1 MAARKLRCKAPGGS
15 QRQVRHAGLAVVQ
28 PAPGDRISPL
38 PQGNARF
45 DRPAAVRLLL
55 VLCALLAL
63 LALLPGCAGKAA
75 PKDAPK
81 PTGFASAD
89 AKNVH
94 AFIVAYPAVAASGDA
109 KALLRLFTD
118 DARVVPLIG
127 NAIRPIRSGEL
138 AKQLPAAMADE
149 RRMGLRLTWREPIDI
164 QTNGERAPVRLVA
177 DLAWEQ
183 AGQEKQ
189 AVMDCFFGLVRDEHL
204 MWKIKEFHGEPVGPN
219 FRLPPTG
226 SPQKPLPPRDATLKG
241 KKTKRIIKGEPGKK
255 DQPAPVTAPR
265 PAPQPPA
272 EPAPASPPTG
282 GPLVPVDEPPKPLF

>member
-1 MAARKLRCKAPGGS
+1 MAARTSRCQEPEGFRGHG
-15 QRQVRHAGLAVVQ
+15 RPAGLAVVPQ
-28 PAPGDRISPL
+28 GPGDGVKVS
-38 PQGNARF
+38 QGM
-45 DRPAAVRLLL
+45 PAALGLLL

-63 LALLPGCAGKAA
+63 LPGCAGKTT

-81 PTGFASAD
+81 PSGFASAD

-94 AFIVAYPAVAASGDA
+94 AFIVAYPAVAAGGDA

-118 DARVVPLIG
+118 DARVVPLLG

-149 RRMGLRLTWREPIDI
+149 RRMGLRLVWREPMDI
-164 QTNGERAPVRLVA
+164 QAKGERASVRVVA

-189 AVMDCFFGLVRDEHL
+189 AVMDCFFALVRDERL
-204 MWKIKEFHGEPVGPN
+204 VWKIKEFHGEPVGQN

-226 SPQKPLPPRDATLKG
+226 SPQKPLPPRDATIKG
-241 KKTKRIIKGEPGKK
+241 HKTKRVIKGEPPKK
-255 DQPAPVTAPR
+255 PQPAPVTTPQ

-272 EPAPASPPTG
+272 EPSPAPTG
-282 GPLVPVDEPPKPLF
+282 GQIVPTDEAPKPLF

>member
-1 MAARKLRCKAPGGS
+1 M
-15 QRQVRHAGLAVVQ
+15 
-28 PAPGDRISPL
+28 SPL
-38 PQGNARF
+38 PQGNTRLG
-45 DRPAAVRLLL
+45 RPAAVRLLL
-55 VLCALLAL
+55 VLCAL

-118 DARVVPLIG
+118 DARVVPLLG

-149 RRMGLRLTWREPIDI
+149 RRMGLRLVWREPMDI
-164 QTNGERAPVRLVA
+164 QTKGERASVRVVA

-219 FRLPPTG
+219 FRLPPAG

-241 KKTKRIIKGEPGKK
+241 RKTKRVIKGEPPKK
-255 DQPAPVTAPR
+255 AQPAPATAPQ
-265 PAPQPPA
+265 PASQPPA
-272 EPAPASPPTG
+272 EPAPAPTG
-282 GPLVPVDEPPKPLF
+282 GQIVPTDEAPKPLF